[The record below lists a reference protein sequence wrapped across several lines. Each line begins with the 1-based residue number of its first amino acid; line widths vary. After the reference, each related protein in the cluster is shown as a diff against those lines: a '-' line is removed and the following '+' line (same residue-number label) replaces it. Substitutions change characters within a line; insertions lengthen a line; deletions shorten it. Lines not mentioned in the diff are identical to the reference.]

1 MAFALVDH
9 RLDGENHAGL
19 QDDALSFSAVVQD
32 LRGFVET
39 ASDAVAAKFLY
50 DGVACVFGNLLA
62 GVADVAQGRAGFDGG
77 DARHHGFVGDVN
89 QALGDG
95 GDFADG
101 KHAAGVAV
109 EAVFFD
115 GQVDVDDV
123 AFFERLV
130 VGNAVA
136 DDVVDGG
143 AAGFGVGRV
152 AVVQGG
158 GIAALDVDVVVVNE
172 FVDFVGGYAGF
183 DELSDVVEGFGN
195 EFAQFAHFLDFF
207 GGFDDDF
214 VHVVSLM
221 VSDDLVAAQRSS
233 ERERD
238 ESAACFWNT
247 ATRCADVSAFL
258 DSRLMPEVQIK
269 AECQSALE

>member
-9 RLDGENHAGL
+9 RLDGENHARFE
-19 QDDALSFSAVVQD
+19 DEALTFAAVVD
-32 LRGFVET
+32 HLRRFVET
-39 ASDAVAAKFLY
+39 AADAVAAEFLNY
-50 DGVACVFGNLLA
+50 GVAGIFGNLLA
-62 GVADVAQGRAGFDGG
+62 GIADVAEGGAGFDRF
-77 DARHHGFVGDVN
+77 DTRHHGGVGHVD
-89 QALGDG
+89 QALGNR

-101 KHAAGVAV
+101 KHTAGVAV

-136 DDVVDGG
+136 DDVVDGST
-143 AAGFGVGRV
+143 AGFGVGRV

-183 DELSDVVEGFGN
+183 DELSDVVEGFGD

-221 VSDDLVAAQRSS
+221 VSDDLSAAQRSS
-233 ERERD
+233 EREGD
-238 ESAACFWNT
+238 ESAACFWHT
-247 ATRCADVSAFL
+247 ATRRADVSAFL

-269 AECQSALE
+269 AERQSALE

>member
-1 MAFALVDH
+1 MFPLGGKRTVFGNHRPAVGEDAQVAFALVNH
-9 RLDGENHAGL
+9 RFDSKNHAGL
-19 QDDALSFSAVVQD
+19 QNQALAFAAVVQD
-32 LRGFVET
+32 LRGFVKA
-39 ASDAVAAKFLY
+39 ASDAVAAKFLH
-50 DGVACVFGNLLA
+50 DGIARVFGNLLA
-62 GVADVAQGRAGFDGG
+62 GVADIAERGAGFDGS
-77 DARHHGFVGDVN
+77 DACHHGFVGNVN

-95 GDFADG
+95 GNFADG
-101 KHAAGVAV
+101 KHAAGIAV

-152 AVVQGG
+152 AVVQRS

-183 DELSDVVEGFGN
+183 DELSDVVEGFGD

-221 VSDDLVAAQRSS
+221 VSDDLVEAQRSS
-233 ERERD
+233 EREGD
-238 ESAACFWNT
+238 ESAACFIV
-247 ATRCADVSAFL
+247 D
-258 DSRLMPEVQIK
+258 
-269 AECQSALE
+269 